1 MFSPAGAALRLEAY
15 RISHDWHGACVDDRM
30 KPHLFS
36 EWDPKQ
42 DGNVIAESAKPML
55 HTVVYDKIKEDIFDF
70 RMAPGQRYA
79 EQELA
84 NRLGVSRTPLRFAL
98 HILAR
103 EGYLQRVE
111 GHTSWQ
117 VRPFDLDYFEDLYDF
132 RVQIEVIAVRRLC
145 ALESSPPELAALR
158 KFWQTV
164 SEQRDLDDGQSV
176 AREDEKLHTTLVALA
191 GNREM
196 LRTHTDLTER
206 IRIVRRLDFV
216 EPTRIAAAFEEH
228 DKILGAV
235 LSRRASTAETLIR
248 AHIGASRAAIRHIS
262 LHRLA
267 QATERGR
274 ESSRVKAAS

>member
-1 MFSPAGAALRLEAY
+1 MNAKSVEQPATKVHALHEGLQEPGKSTLA
-15 RISHDWHGACVDDRM
+15 
-30 KPHLFS
+30 
-36 EWDPKQ
+36 
-42 DGNVIAESAKPML
+42 
-55 HTVVYDKIKEDIFDF
+55 TVVYERLKEDIFDF
-70 RMAPGQRYA
+70 RMAPGQRYS

-103 EGYLQRVE
+103 EGYLQRIE

-132 RVQIEVIAVRRLC
+132 RIQIEVIAVRRLC
-145 ALESSPPELAALR
+145 ALETSSPELATLR
-158 KFWQTV
+158 SYWKGAAKKAHTA
-164 SEQRDLDDGQSV
+164 DGQSV
-176 AREDEKLHTTLVALA
+176 AREDEKMHTTLVALA

-206 IRIVRRLDFV
+206 IRIVRRLDFI
-216 EPTRIAAAFEEH
+216 EPARIEAAFEEH

-235 LSRRASTAETLIR
+235 MARRAADAEMLIR
-248 AHIGASRAAIRHIS
+248 AHIGASRAEIRHIS

-267 QATERGR
+267 LATERGR
-274 ESSRVKAAS
+274 EPLPRAV